1 MSEKV
6 WKARSWRE
14 LADLSEERLIDLHDR
29 TAKDTGIGLG
39 YYRDELRY
47 RRQARVSAEVERFTR
62 WIFWLTLVVTVA
74 TIVNVVIASLTL
86 ADGLGGGSEGDAL
99 DDAAVDA
106 PAPAVIELGGGGVG
120 VPDQVLDLL
129 DGDVLVEQGGDDHD
143 AKRVRRQVGGEA
155 GRGEPAFEHGPDGVA
170 GDAPAG
176 EGAAPERGAPK
187 RR

>member
-1 MSEKV
+1 MFRPYTIAELKR
-6 WKARSWRE
+6 RSDE
-14 LADLSEERLIDLHDR
+14 QIMAAYDVAVGQTIVGAD
-29 TAKDTGIGLG
+29 
-39 YYRDELRY
+39 YYLEELR
-47 RRQARVSAEVERFTR
+47 RREQTRVATEMKRFTR

-74 TIVNVVIASLTL
+74 TIVNVAIAGL
-86 ADGLGGGSEGDAL
+86 ALSGGLGGISEGDAL
-99 DDAAVDA
+99 DDAAVDP
-106 PAPAVIELGGGGVG
+106 PATPVVELGGGGVG

-155 GRGEPAFEHGPDGVA
+155 GGGEAALEHGPDGVA

-187 RR
+187 GR